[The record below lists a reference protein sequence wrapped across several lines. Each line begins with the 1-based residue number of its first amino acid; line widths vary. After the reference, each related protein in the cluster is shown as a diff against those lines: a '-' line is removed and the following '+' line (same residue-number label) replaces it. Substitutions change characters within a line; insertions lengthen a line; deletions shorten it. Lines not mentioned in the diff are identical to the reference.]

1 MALLGIFG
9 LLIVT
14 LSRSLFNVFYI
25 CLDLGS
31 SNWIKIGLDS
41 SSRILESCP
50 LVSYWLFLYW
60 WLWISLC
67 SMCQVCRKTIFC
79 SFVMFEFFLR
89 STLFCFYYSL
99 NIVDSPTL
107 VFILIVPGQFEQ
119 VLPNLSSFDQ
129 STVSSS
135 LRKLVKLKKS
145 KRHSRSFV
153 WKLIFEPSC
162 VLFVFICLK

>member
-25 CLDLGS
+25 CLALVS

-50 LVSYWLFLYW
+50 LVSLWLTLYW

-89 STLFCFYYSL
+89 STLFCLAL
-99 NIVDSPTL
+99 NIVDSPIL
-107 VFILIVPGQFEQ
+107 VFILIAPGQFEQ
-119 VLPNLSSFDQ
+119 VQPNLSSFDQ

-135 LRKLVKLKKS
+135 LRKLVKPRKS

-153 WKLIFEPSC
+153 WKLIFKPSC
-162 VLFVFICLK
+162 VLFVFICVK